1 MLKDKCPEDFNK
13 FMERGPAAFRKY
25 ADKYNADLKLG
36 TNVKFQ
42 DGNKNVNTYNFFAML
57 GYYEK
62 TIQNL
67 ETLNSLLKSDSTNG
81 AMYDVTSIIENI
93 LKVKKLKQDPNLV
106 NVDKLI
112 PDFEN
117 DNELLNKSKS
127 EILKDIEQKVGKG
140 KAKSYQVAYYLTWA
154 NFRQYFNEIID
165 DKMINECINLGMQLP
180 NFSADDIKHFIADY
194 TKQQLRYLDMFAPRV
209 ESMKKNRKQ
218 LMELGLEE
226 ASKYRVITTSEII
239 KNTLEEIPKKLEEYK
254 RKYKDN
260 AFIQMLSRVQQKD
273 GVFLMIKNIAD
284 MRAETVN
291 EVKEAFN
298 QLYSNISSYRD
309 AMDLIRYTLCVNGFG
324 YDPRSFVSM
333 IPIKT
338 LAKVKGI
345 ENVFEFFEI
354 DKLDNFEDNFII
366 KNDLVDYSVKI
377 PSKHDNV
384 FFMPTKSKII
394 GKRGGKDFMG
404 FKVDPT
410 YYKKLYETKD
420 GAYYVSMK
428 EKEQPDTHDKIYEV
442 FDKEIVS
449 NWLGAVTDE
458 EGNFEYDANDEL
470 EVDED
475 VRKNS
480 LKAIVDDVM
489 KEAALQGLDTQT
501 VTKEDLVKILN
512 SENALGRY
520 FNLDADPM
528 SVYEPIAIEFC

>member
-1 MLKDKCPEDFNK
+1 
-13 FMERGPAAFRKY
+13 
-25 ADKYNADLKLG
+25 
-36 TNVKFQ
+36 
-42 DGNKNVNTYNFFAML
+42 
-57 GYYEK
+57 
-62 TIQNL
+62 
-67 ETLNSLLKSDSTNG
+67 
-81 AMYDVTSIIENI
+81 
-93 LKVKKLKQDPNLV
+93 
-106 NVDKLI
+106 
-112 PDFEN
+112 
-117 DNELLNKSKS
+117 
-127 EILKDIEQKVGKG
+127 
-140 KAKSYQVAYYLTWA
+140 
-154 NFRQYFNEIID
+154 
-165 DKMINECINLGMQLP
+165 
-180 NFSADDIKHFIADY
+180 
-194 TKQQLRYLDMFAPRV
+194 
-209 ESMKKNRKQ
+209 
-218 LMELGLEE
+218 
-226 ASKYRVITTSEII
+226 
-239 KNTLEEIPKKLEEYK
+239 
-254 RKYKDN
+254 
-260 AFIQMLSRVQQKD
+260 
-273 GVFLMIKNIAD
+273 

-345 ENVFEFFEI
+345 ENIFEFFEI

-394 GKRGGKDFMG
+394 GKMKIKDLKSTIINLIINLNLGEEQIEQLTKEFKRDLKKG
-404 FKVDPT
+404 FKVDEKLFDEYEDFEEYANNNFLGRISLLINNNKEIIKIFDEET
-410 YYKKLYETKD
+410 DDYKFATEDIKKLYRIKYTIDNRNEAYYKKLYETKD
-420 GAYYVSMK
+420 GAYYVSME

-458 EGNFEYDANDEL
+458 EGNFEYDSNDEL